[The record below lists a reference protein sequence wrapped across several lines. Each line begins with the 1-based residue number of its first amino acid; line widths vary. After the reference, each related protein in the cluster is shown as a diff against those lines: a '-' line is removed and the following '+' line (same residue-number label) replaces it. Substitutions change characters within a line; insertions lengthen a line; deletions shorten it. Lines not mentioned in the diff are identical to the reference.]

1 MRTDFRKKHHKNGL
15 VEVLKVKA
23 LSSIPRKEGEVEEE
37 EEEEEEEQEEEEEA
51 AVVCDLHY

>member
-23 LSSIPRKEGEVEEE
+23 LSSM
-37 EEEEEEEQEEEEEA
+37 QEEGG
-51 AVVCDLHY
+51 